1 MERARVALPSVVKI
15 SLQLA
20 QQRRV
25 IGRTGSDHAHDLRAA
40 RLGPGVQRLT
50 GHR

>member
-15 SLQLA
+15 SFQLA

-25 IGRTGSDHAHDLRAA
+25 IGRTDPITHTTFVPPVSIPAYSG
-40 RLGPGVQRLT
+40 
-50 GHR
+50 